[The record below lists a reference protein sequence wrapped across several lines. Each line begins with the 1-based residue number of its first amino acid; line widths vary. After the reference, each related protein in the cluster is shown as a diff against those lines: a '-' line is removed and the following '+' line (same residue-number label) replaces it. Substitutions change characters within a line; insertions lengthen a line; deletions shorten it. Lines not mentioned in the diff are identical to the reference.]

1 MRILH
6 MGPYEAKGGI
16 SSVMRTLTDYE
27 SGILTNDVIN
37 THSSNGIIQKI
48 RTFIHARRLLI
59 SKLISE
65 KIDVVHIHSASDFSF
80 LRKIRFARIALIRG
94 INVVFHIHSGDL
106 SRWLTEKNR
115 SNKYSKLFSDA
126 RISLV
131 CLSDYWA
138 KEFEPL
144 LGESTVIANPVNPIH
159 KPSAPKVDGKLCL
172 LGRNDSVKGHQ
183 FAIELVE
190 RLNANGIPVNLHCT
204 GINKAQS
211 ELVTCHG
218 WLPDEEKVKLI
229 SSSQITLIPSKFEG
243 LPVIALESLACGTN
257 VLSNKS
263 IFGLPDVIYSADD
276 YDFEDWE
283 NKIVE
288 ILEKKNDVNLVDSAS
303 EFSQQKICEQWIEY
317 YSEIVNS

>member
-16 SSVMRTLTDYE
+16 SSVMRTLIDYE

-37 THSSNGIIQKI
+37 THSPSGIMQKF
-48 RTFIHARRLLI
+48 RTFIQARRLLI
-59 SKLISE
+59 SKLTSE

-80 LRKIRFARIALIRG
+80 LRKIRFARIAL
-94 INVVFHIHSGDL
+94 NLEVKVVFHIHSGDL

-115 SNKYSKLFSDA
+115 SKKYSKLFSDA
-126 RISLV
+126 GISLV

-138 KEFEPL
+138 KEFKPL
-144 LGESTVIANPVNPIH
+144 LGESTVISNPINPIH
-159 KPSAPKVDGKLCL
+159 KPSAPKINGKLCL

-190 RLNANGIPVNLHCT
+190 RMNANGIPVNLHCT
-204 GINKAQS
+204 GINESHS
-211 ELVTCHG
+211 EFVTCYG

-257 VLSNKS
+257 VLTNRS
-263 IFGLPDVIYSADD
+263 IFGLPEVIYSADD

-288 ILEKKNDVNLVDSAS
+288 ILEKKNDVNLVESAGD
-303 EFSQQKICEQWIEY
+303 FSQQKICQQWIEY
-317 YSEIVNS
+317 YSKIVNS

>member
-16 SSVMRTLTDYE
+16 SSVMRTLIEYE

-48 RTFIHARRLLI
+48 RTFIQARRVLN
-59 SKLISE
+59 SKLTSE

-80 LRKIRFARIALIRG
+80 LRKIRFARIALNRG

-106 SRWLTEKNR
+106 SRWLKQKNR
-115 SNKYSKLFSDA
+115 SKKYSKLFSDA
-126 RISLV
+126 GFNLV
-131 CLSDYWA
+131 CLSYHWA
-138 KEFEPL
+138 KEFKSL

-190 RLNANGIPVNLHCT
+190 RMNANGIPVNLHCT
-204 GINKAQS
+204 GIEDVHS
-211 ELVTCHG
+211 EFVTCYG
-218 WLPDEEKVKLI
+218 WLSEEEKVNLI
-229 SSSQITLIPSKFEG
+229 SSSQITLVPSKFEG
-243 LPVIALESLACGTN
+243 LPVIALESLACGTK
-257 VLSNKS
+257 VLTNKS
-263 IFGLPDVIYSADD
+263 IFGLPEVVYSAND

-288 ILEKKNDVNLVDSAS
+288 ILNSKDDTNLVDSAIG
-303 EFSQQKICEQWIEY
+303 FSQENICQQWIEY
-317 YSEIVNS
+317 YSNIVDS

>member
-16 SSVMRTLTDYE
+16 SSVMRTLIEYE

-37 THSSNGIIQKI
+37 THSSKGIIQKI
-48 RTFIHARRLLI
+48 RTFVRARRLLI
-59 SKLISE
+59 SKLSSE

-80 LRKIRFARIALIRG
+80 LRKIRFARIALNRG

-106 SRWLTEKNR
+106 SRWLNQKNR
-115 SNKYSKLFSDA
+115 SKKYSKLFSDA
-126 RISLV
+126 RINLV

-138 KEFEPL
+138 KKFESI

-159 KPSAPKVDGKLCL
+159 KPSATKIDGKLCL

-183 FAIELVE
+183 FAIDLVE
-190 RLNANGIPVNLHCT
+190 RLNANGIAVNLHCT
-204 GINKAQS
+204 GIDEAHS
-211 ELVTCHG
+211 EFVTCHG
-218 WLPDEEKVKLI
+218 WLSEEEKVYLI

-243 LPVIALESLACGTN
+243 LPVIALESLACGTK
-257 VLSNKS
+257 VLTNKS
-263 IFGLPDVIYSADD
+263 IFGLPEVVYSAND

-288 ILEKKNDVNLVDSAS
+288 ILQQKIDVNLVDSAS
-303 EFSQQKICEQWIEY
+303 GFSQQNICQQWIEY
-317 YSEIVNS
+317 YSKIVDS